1 MPVADVYVHYV
12 NKVERKD
19 RTEAE
24 LIKVI
29 TWLTGFDSK
38 TLKNHLKKQTT
49 FKEFFKA
56 AKIHP
61 NAKLITGSICGVKI
75 AEIEDPLMKKI
86 RYMDKLVD
94 ELAKGRPMEK
104 ILRSGLQGDSSL
116 KISHSYTFFAFW
128 QITNDPILALAV
140 YFLMVFFA
148 FNTPLKEFC
157 NGLHIKKT
165 PNE

>member
-1 MPVADVYVHYV
+1 LTHKIYETPFADVYIHYV

-38 TLKNHLKKQTT
+38 TFKSHLKKQST
-49 FKEFFKA
+49 FREFFKA

-94 ELAKGRPMEK
+94 ELAKGRPIEK
-104 ILRSGLQGDSSL
+104 ILRSEL
-116 KISHSYTFFAFW
+116 
-128 QITNDPILALAV
+128 
-140 YFLMVFFA
+140 
-148 FNTPLKEFC
+148 
-157 NGLHIKKT
+157 
-165 PNE
+165 

>member
-1 MPVADVYVHYV
+1 MTHKIFEMPVADVYVHYV

-29 TWLTGFDSK
+29 SWLTGFDSRK
-38 TLKNHLKKQTT
+38 LKSHLKKQST

-61 NAKLITGSICGVKI
+61 KAKLITGSICGVKI
-75 AEIEDPLMKKI
+75 EEIEDPLMKKI

-104 ILRSGLQGDSSL
+104 ILRSG
-116 KISHSYTFFAFW
+116 
-128 QITNDPILALAV
+128 V
-140 YFLMVFFA
+140 
-148 FNTPLKEFC
+148 
-157 NGLHIKKT
+157 
-165 PNE
+165 

>member
-1 MPVADVYVHYV
+1 MPFADVYRLYV
-12 NKVERKD
+12 IKVERKD
-19 RTEAE
+19 RTESE

-38 TLKNHLKKQTT
+38 TLKSHLKKQIS

-75 AEIEDPLMKKI
+75 VEIEDPLMKKI

-104 ILRSGLQGDSSL
+104 ILRSGL
-116 KISHSYTFFAFW
+116 
-128 QITNDPILALAV
+128 
-140 YFLMVFFA
+140 
-148 FNTPLKEFC
+148 
-157 NGLHIKKT
+157 
-165 PNE
+165 

>member
-1 MPVADVYVHYV
+1 MHKIYEMPVADVYVHYV
-12 NKVERKD
+12 NKVQRKD

-38 TLKNHLKKQTT
+38 TLKNHLKQQTT
-49 FKEFFKA
+49 FREFFKV
-56 AKIHP
+56 AKMHP

-75 AEIEDPLMKKI
+75 AEIEDPLMMKI

-104 ILRSGLQGDSSL
+104 ILRQ
-116 KISHSYTFFAFW
+116 
-128 QITNDPILALAV
+128 V
-140 YFLMVFFA
+140 
-148 FNTPLKEFC
+148 
-157 NGLHIKKT
+157 
-165 PNE
+165 

>member
-1 MPVADVYVHYV
+1 V
-12 NKVERKD
+12 NKVERKN

-38 TLKNHLKKQTT
+38 TFKSHLKKQST
-49 FKEFFKA
+49 FREFFKA

-86 RYMDKLVD
+86 RYMEKLVD
-94 ELAKGRPMEK
+94 ELAKGRPIEK
-104 ILRSGLQGDSSL
+104 ILRSEL
-116 KISHSYTFFAFW
+116 
-128 QITNDPILALAV
+128 
-140 YFLMVFFA
+140 
-148 FNTPLKEFC
+148 
-157 NGLHIKKT
+157 
-165 PNE
+165 

>member
-1 MPVADVYVHYV
+1 MPVADVYIHYV
-12 NKVERKD
+12 NKVERKG

-29 TWLTGFDSK
+29 TWLTGLDSK
-38 TLKNHLKKQTT
+38 TLKSHLKKQTT
-49 FKEFFKA
+49 FKEFFRA

-61 NAKLITGSICGVKI
+61 KAKLITGSICGVKI

-104 ILRSGLQGDSSL
+104 ILRSD
-116 KISHSYTFFAFW
+116 
-128 QITNDPILALAV
+128 
-140 YFLMVFFA
+140 M
-148 FNTPLKEFC
+148 
-157 NGLHIKKT
+157 
-165 PNE
+165 

>member
-1 MPVADVYVHYV
+1 MHKVFEMPVADVYVHYV
-12 NKVERKD
+12 NKVERKN

-38 TLKNHLKKQTT
+38 TLKSHLKKQST
-49 FKEFFKA
+49 FREFFKA

-86 RYMDKLVD
+86 RYLDKLVD
-94 ELAKGRPMEK
+94 ELANGHRMEK
-104 ILRSGLQGDSSL
+104 ILRSS
-116 KISHSYTFFAFW
+116 
-128 QITNDPILALAV
+128 
-140 YFLMVFFA
+140 
-148 FNTPLKEFC
+148 
-157 NGLHIKKT
+157 
-165 PNE
+165 